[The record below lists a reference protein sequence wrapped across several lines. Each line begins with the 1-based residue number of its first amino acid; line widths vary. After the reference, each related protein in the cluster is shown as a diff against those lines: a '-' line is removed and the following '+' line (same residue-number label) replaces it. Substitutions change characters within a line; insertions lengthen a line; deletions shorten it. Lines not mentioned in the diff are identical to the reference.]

1 MHKGPLG
8 PCLEFDSLALP
19 PDIFR
24 HEISRFPPI
33 RKPPTVMVG
42 GFVLDQMVTNFFV
55 LNFLGALL
63 VNGTLDLLI
72 KSKLLFVH
80 RRVQQSFL
88 DTILKLKA
96 KTVPTGQK

>member
-24 HEISRFPPI
+24 HEISRFPSI

-55 LNFLGALL
+55 LNFLRALL
-63 VNGTLDLLI
+63 VNGTPDLLI
-72 KSKLLFVH
+72 KSPLFFIPM
-80 RRVQQSFL
+80 RNNGS
-88 DTILKLKA
+88 
-96 KTVPTGQK
+96 